1 MADPKAQVPTTVDTP
16 VIINE
21 DVTLNIKIKAVITY
35 EQVPP
40 PKP

>member
-1 MADPKAQVPTTVDTP
+1 MADPKPQVPTVVDTR
-16 VIINE
+16 VIINR
-21 DVTLNIKIKAVITY
+21 DLALNIKIKAVITY

>member
-1 MADPKAQVPTTVDTP
+1 MADPKPQVPTVVDTP

-21 DVTLNIKIKAVITY
+21 DLTLNIKIKAVITY